1 MRRVA
6 LLVLL
11 AVGCAA
17 PVRYRA
23 PTLLAGTGVLV
34 ATTGAVTFAIAD
46 RDGNQAGQ
54 RVGGGA
60 LAAGLAV
67 IVAAGLWLS
76 VRASCEVDRDCAESE
91 SCQVLFTTAGRY
103 GHCLPRQ

>member
-6 LLVLL
+6 LFTLV
-11 AVGCAA
+11 AFGCAA
-17 PVRYRA
+17 PARYRA
-23 PTLLAGTGVLV
+23 PTLLAATGVLV
-34 ATTGAVTFAIAD
+34 ATSGAVTFAIGD
-46 RDGNQAGQ
+46 RNGNQAGE
-54 RVGGGA
+54 RVGAGA